1 MHIVYLPVKQ
11 VHVCQVSSIK
21 KKKKK
26 KKKAVEVLY
35 RSGLKLNGKR
45 VSQV

>member
-21 KKKKK
+21 KKKK
-26 KKKAVEVLY
+26 AVKVLY